1 MKSPNQIFT
10 KAPRSKLKPLVAAML
25 PLMAFGI
32 HNPVLAAVID
42 YTNGEEKTDAIAL
55 TDNSTQLQVTA
66 GTATQ
71 SGSIGGDF
79 DLEKIGAGTL
89 IFSGMNSYRGDTN
102 ISAGTL
108 RIANIGAIPNTSGT
122 VNVSAGAFFDIATSV
137 SIDDFTG
144 AGTTSINTSQTLT
157 IGVNGSASSQ
167 NIEYSGVIT
176 GAGNLYSYA
185 NRTLSGNNSY
195 TGTTTVDKGTVIVS
209 ATGDINESSA
219 ISITANGTLN
229 VDGGG
234 NAAIGDTVAITNAGN
249 FILTGSD
256 ETIGSI
262 TGAGNI
268 NLNNNTL
275 TTGSDGTST
284 TVSGVI
290 SGPDGRLTKEGAG
303 TFTLSGA
310 NTYTGATTINA
321 GTLQAANASA
331 LGKNSAVTV
340 NGGSLDLT
348 TDLSIGSLA
357 GAGNVTLNANTL
369 TTGSNNSSTTYSG
382 VLSGNGA
389 LIKQGTGT
397 TTLSGTNTYTGGTT
411 INDGAIRIGAADNLG
426 SGALTLDGG
435 TLQTTASFT
444 SSRGTTL
451 GASGGSFNI
460 DAGTTLSQSGQI
472 TGSGR
477 LSKTGEG
484 TLTLSGTNTYTGG
497 TTINDGTILIGAA
510 DNLGSGALTLD
521 GGTLQTTASF
531 TSNRGTTLGA
541 SGGSFNIET
550 STTLT
555 QSGNIS
561 GSGRLSKTG
570 EGTLTL
576 SGTNT
581 YTGGT
586 TIDDGTLQIGNGGTS
601 GTLGTGNVTNNSALV
616 FNRSD
621 DSSYTGVI
629 SGTGTVSKDG
639 AGTLTL
645 SGNNTYSGTTTISD
659 GTLQVGNGGTSGTLG
674 NGNVTNNSALVFNR
688 SDDSS
693 YNGVISGTGTVSK
706 DGAGTLTLSG
716 TNTYSGGTTINDGT
730 ISIGALANLGSGALT
745 LDGGTLQTTSS
756 FTSNRG
762 TTLGASGGSFNI
774 DAGITLTQSANIS
787 GSGSLTKTGEG
798 TLVLSGSNNSFTG
811 GTVVADGRLIALDGG
826 AIAKAGNITNNAIV
840 EFQIGLNASEYH
852 YDQISGTGSLIKSGA
867 GNVVLNGNNTYT
879 GGTTISEGILSIGGT
894 AGSITGDILNNG
906 ELRLLRTN
914 DYTFAGDISGTGSV
928 SNYLSGTTT
937 LTGNNT
943 YSGITYIRDGILQIG
958 DGGTSGTL
966 GTGNVTN
973 NSALVFNRSD
983 DSGYAG
989 VISGTGSVTKEGVGN
1004 FNLTGTNTYT
1014 GATTVNAGILSV
1026 NGSISNST
1034 TTVNSGGTLGG
1045 TGTVG
1050 DVFINGG
1057 TFAPGNSI
1065 GTINVSGN
1073 VDFSG
1078 GGNYDVEVDA
1088 AGNSDKIV
1096 ATGSAT
1102 LTSGIV
1108 NVKAAPG
1115 TYAYATDYTILTASG
1130 GLGGTTFDSVNADL
1144 AFLTPTLSYDA
1155 NNVFLKLTRND
1166 VSFNDVASTRN
1177 QQAVAQ
1183 AVDSNI
1189 NDLSSLV
1196 SQITPLSSLAARQ
1209 AFDSLSGVQHSNNQL
1224 ISRSVSSQFN
1234 KLLLNHGSQSA
1245 SGSLA
1250 FNAQSPNATG
1260 YNSGSASQLLEAR
1273 GWWTQGFGSFNK
1285 IDDTNNARGA
1295 DYQTTGLALGFDVDW
1310 NDFVMG
1316 VAGSYARTDVDPYS
1330 GNSTI
1335 DSYQAATYG
1344 SWQQDKLYVNASVGL
1359 GLHQVD
1365 ASRTVIMGSSVST
1378 AKADYD
1384 SFDINSTIET
1394 GKDFALGA
1402 DTTLTPFAGVSYLYN
1417 TRESFTEKGA
1427 GSANLKVDK
1436 ENDESLQTSIGLRV
1450 SHNIQMKNNRVLTPV
1465 ASIAYVHEHMDSVTE
1480 VDARFNG
1487 VPSSSFV
1494 VEGPDLDRDRLQLGL
1509 GISGELTSSTRLV
1522 LGYYGEFAESHQNNA
1537 FSATLDMA
1545 F

>member
-108 RIANIGAIPNTSGT
+108 RIANTGAIPNTSGT

-137 SIDDFTG
+137 SIDGFTG

-157 IGVNGSASSQ
+157 IGVNSSASTQ

-195 TGTTTVDKGTVIVS
+195 TGTTTVDNGTVIVS

-460 DAGTTLSQSGQI
+460 DAGTTLRESGQI

-497 TTINDGTILIGAA
+497 TTINDGTIRIGAA

-541 SGGSFNIET
+541 SGGSFNIDT
-550 STTLT
+550 GTTLSE
-555 QSGNIS
+555 SGNIS

-586 TIDDGTLQIGNGGTS
+586 TINDGTLQIGNGGTS

-629 SGTGTVSKDG
+629 SGTGTVTKDG

-674 NGNVTNNSALVFNR
+674 TGNVTNNSALVFNR

-693 YNGVISGTGTVSK
+693 YAGVISGTGTVTK

-716 TNTYSGGTTINDGT
+716 TNTYSGGTTINAGT
-730 ISIGALANLGSGALT
+730 IRISANNNLGTGTLT
-745 LDGGTLQTTSS
+745 LDGGTLQTTSTFS
-756 FTSNRG
+756 SSRL
-762 TTLGASGGSFNI
+762 TTLNAGGGTYNI
-774 DAGITLTQSANIS
+774 DSGITLTQSGNIS

-798 TLVLSGSNNSFTG
+798 TLVLSGSNNTFTG

-989 VISGTGSVTKEGVGN
+989 VISGTGAVTKESAGN

-1102 LTSGIV
+1102 LNSGIV

-1224 ISRSVSSQFN
+1224 VSRSVSSQFN

-1245 SGSLA
+1245 SGSMA
-1250 FNAQSPNATG
+1250 FNAQSPKATG
-1260 YNSGSASQLLEAR
+1260 YNSGSASQLVEAR

-1310 NDFVMG
+1310 NDFVIG

-1335 DSYQAATYG
+1335 DSYQAAIYG

-1359 GLHQVD
+1359 GLHEVD

>member
-89 IFSGMNSYRGDTN
+89 IFSGINSYSGDTN

-108 RIANIGAIPNTSGT
+108 RIANTGAIRNTSGT

-137 SIDDFTG
+137 SIDGFTG

-157 IGVNGSASSQ
+157 IGVNSSASAQ

-195 TGTTTVDKGTVIVS
+195 TGTTTVDNGTVIVS

-290 SGPDGRLTKEGAG
+290 SGPGGRLTKEGAG

-497 TTINDGTILIGAA
+497 TTINDGTIRIGAA
-510 DNLGSGALTLD
+510 DNLGSGPLTLD

-541 SGGSFNIET
+541 SGGSFNIDT
-550 STTLT
+550 GTTLRE
-555 QSGNIS
+555 SGQIT

-586 TIDDGTLQIGNGGTS
+586 TINDGTLQVGNGGTS

-621 DSSYTGVI
+621 DSSYAGVI
-629 SGTGTVSKDG
+629 SGTGTVSKE
-639 AGTLTL
+639 
-645 SGNNTYSGTTTISD
+645 
-659 GTLQVGNGGTSGTLG
+659 
-674 NGNVTNNSALVFNR
+674 
-688 SDDSS
+688 
-693 YNGVISGTGTVSK
+693 
-706 DGAGTLTLSG
+706 GAGTLTLSG
-716 TNTYSGGTTINDGT
+716 TNTFSGGTTINDGT
-730 ISIGALANLGSGALT
+730 IRIGAADNLGSGALT
-745 LDGGTLQTTSS
+745 LDGGTLQTTAS
-756 FTSNRG
+756 FTSSSG
-762 TTLGASGGSFNI
+762 TTLGASGGSFSI
-774 DAGITLTQSANIS
+774 DAGTTLTQSGNIS

-798 TLVLSGSNNSFTG
+798 TLVLSGSNNTFTG

-852 YDQISGTGSLIKSGA
+852 YGQISGTGSLIKSGA

-989 VISGTGSVTKEGVGN
+989 VISGTGAVTKEGAGN

-1102 LTSGIV
+1102 LNSGIV

-1115 TYAYATDYTILTASG
+1115 TYAYATDYTILTTSG

-1224 ISRSVSSQFN
+1224 VSRSVSSQFN

-1245 SGSLA
+1245 SGSMA
-1250 FNAQSPNATG
+1250 FNAQSPKATG
-1260 YNSGSASQLLEAR
+1260 YNSGSASQLVEAR

-1310 NDFVMG
+1310 NDFVIG

-1335 DSYQAATYG
+1335 DSYQAAIYG

-1494 VEGPDLDRDRLQLGL
+1494 VEGPDLDRDRLQLSL

>member
-108 RIANIGAIPNTSGT
+108 RIANTGAILNTSGT

-137 SIDDFTG
+137 SIDGFTG

-157 IGVNGSASSQ
+157 IGVNSSASTQ

-195 TGTTTVDKGTVIVS
+195 TGTTTVDNGTVIVS

-369 TTGSNNSSTTYSG
+369 TTGGNNSSTTYSG

-411 INDGAIRIGAADNLG
+411 INDGTIR
-426 SGALTLDGG
+426 
-435 TLQTTASFT
+435 
-444 SSRGTTL
+444 
-451 GASGGSFNI
+451 
-460 DAGTTLSQSGQI
+460 
-472 TGSGR
+472 
-477 LSKTGEG
+477 
-484 TLTLSGTNTYTGG
+484 
-497 TTINDGTILIGAA
+497 IGAA

-541 SGGSFNIET
+541 SGGSFNIDT
-550 STTLT
+550 GITLSE
-555 QSGNIS
+555 SGNIS

-586 TIDDGTLQIGNGGTS
+586 TINDGTLQIGNGGTS

-629 SGTGTVSKDG
+629 SGTGTVTKDG
-639 AGTLTL
+639 AGKLTL

-774 DAGITLTQSANIS
+774 DAGITLTQSGNIS

-798 TLVLSGSNNSFTG
+798 TLVLSGSNNTFTG

-989 VISGTGSVTKEGVGN
+989 VISGTGAVTKESAGN

-1102 LTSGIV
+1102 LNSGIV

-1183 AVDSNI
+1183 AVDRNI

-1224 ISRSVSSQFN
+1224 VSRSVSSQFN

-1245 SGSLA
+1245 SGSMA
-1250 FNAQSPNATG
+1250 FNAQSPKATG
-1260 YNSGSASQLLEAR
+1260 YNSGSASQLVEAR

-1310 NDFVMG
+1310 NDFVIG

-1335 DSYQAATYG
+1335 DSYQAAIYG

-1487 VPSSSFV
+1487 LPSSSFV

>member
-1 MKSPNQIFT
+1 
-10 KAPRSKLKPLVAAML
+10 
-25 PLMAFGI
+25 G
-32 HNPVLAAVID
+32 
-42 YTNGEEKTDAIAL
+42 
-55 TDNSTQLQVTA
+55 
-66 GTATQ
+66 
-71 SGSIGGDF
+71 
-79 DLEKIGAGTL
+79 
-89 IFSGMNSYRGDTN
+89 
-102 ISAGTL
+102 
-108 RIANIGAIPNTSGT
+108 
-122 VNVSAGAFFDIATSV
+122 
-137 SIDDFTG
+137 
-144 AGTTSINTSQTLT
+144 
-157 IGVNGSASSQ
+157 
-167 NIEYSGVIT
+167 
-176 GAGNLYSYA
+176 
-185 NRTLSGNNSY
+185 
-195 TGTTTVDKGTVIVS
+195 
-209 ATGDINESSA
+209 
-219 ISITANGTLN
+219 
-229 VDGGG
+229 
-234 NAAIGDTVAITNAGN
+234 
-249 FILTGSD
+249 
-256 ETIGSI
+256 
-262 TGAGNI
+262 
-268 NLNNNTL
+268 
-275 TTGSDGTST
+275 
-284 TVSGVI
+284 
-290 SGPDGRLTKEGAG
+290 
-303 TFTLSGA
+303 
-310 NTYTGATTINA
+310 
-321 GTLQAANASA
+321 
-331 LGKNSAVTV
+331 
-340 NGGSLDLT
+340 
-348 TDLSIGSLA
+348 
-357 GAGNVTLNANTL
+357 
-369 TTGSNNSSTTYSG
+369 
-382 VLSGNGA
+382 
-389 LIKQGTGT
+389 
-397 TTLSGTNTYTGGTT
+397 
-411 INDGAIRIGAADNLG
+411 
-426 SGALTLDGG
+426 
-435 TLQTTASFT
+435 
-444 SSRGTTL
+444 
-451 GASGGSFNI
+451 
-460 DAGTTLSQSGQI
+460 
-472 TGSGR
+472 
-477 LSKTGEG
+477 
-484 TLTLSGTNTYTGG
+484 
-497 TTINDGTILIGAA
+497 
-510 DNLGSGALTLD
+510 
-521 GGTLQTTASF
+521 
-531 TSNRGTTLGA
+531 
-541 SGGSFNIET
+541 
-550 STTLT
+550 
-555 QSGNIS
+555 
-561 GSGRLSKTG
+561 
-570 EGTLTL
+570 
-576 SGTNT
+576 
-581 YTGGT
+581 
-586 TIDDGTLQIGNGGTS
+586 
-601 GTLGTGNVTNNSALV
+601 
-616 FNRSD
+616 
-621 DSSYTGVI
+621 
-629 SGTGTVSKDG
+629 
-639 AGTLTL
+639 
-645 SGNNTYSGTTTISD
+645 
-659 GTLQVGNGGTSGTLG
+659 
-674 NGNVTNNSALVFNR
+674 
-688 SDDSS
+688 
-693 YNGVISGTGTVSK
+693 
-706 DGAGTLTLSG
+706 
-716 TNTYSGGTTINDGT
+716 
-730 ISIGALANLGSGALT
+730 
-745 LDGGTLQTTSS
+745 
-756 FTSNRG
+756 
-762 TTLGASGGSFNI
+762 
-774 DAGITLTQSANIS
+774 NIS

-798 TLVLSGSNNSFTG
+798 TLVLSGSNNTFTG

-973 NSALVFNRSD
+973 NSTLVFNRSD

-989 VISGTGSVTKEGVGN
+989 VISGTGSVTKESAGN

-1034 TTVNSGGTLGG
+1034 TNVNSGGTLGG

-1102 LTSGIV
+1102 LNSGIV

-1130 GLGGTTFDSVNADL
+1130 GLGGATFDSVNADL

-1224 ISRSVSSQFN
+1224 VSRSVSSQFN

-1245 SGSLA
+1245 SGSMA
-1250 FNAQSPNATG
+1250 FNAQSPKATG
-1260 YNSGSASQLLEAR
+1260 YNSGSASQLVEAR

-1310 NDFVMG
+1310 NDFVIG

-1335 DSYQAATYG
+1335 DSYQAAIYG

-1359 GLHQVD
+1359 GLHEVD

-1494 VEGPDLDRDRLQLGL
+1494 VEGPDLDRHRLQLGL

>member
-89 IFSGMNSYRGDTN
+89 IFSGINSYSGDTN

-108 RIANIGAIPNTSGT
+108 RIANTGAIRNTSGT

-137 SIDDFTG
+137 SIDGFTG

-157 IGVNGSASSQ
+157 IGVNSSASTQ

-195 TGTTTVDKGTVIVS
+195 TGTTTVDNGTVIVS

-497 TTINDGTILIGAA
+497 TTINDGTIRIGAA
-510 DNLGSGALTLD
+510 DNLGSGPLTLD

-541 SGGSFNIET
+541 SGGSFNIDT
-550 STTLT
+550 GTTLRE
-555 QSGNIS
+555 SGQIT

-586 TIDDGTLQIGNGGTS
+586 TINDGTLQVGNGGTS

-621 DSSYTGVI
+621 DSSYAGVI
-629 SGTGTVSKDG
+629 SGTGTVSKE
-639 AGTLTL
+639 
-645 SGNNTYSGTTTISD
+645 
-659 GTLQVGNGGTSGTLG
+659 
-674 NGNVTNNSALVFNR
+674 
-688 SDDSS
+688 
-693 YNGVISGTGTVSK
+693 
-706 DGAGTLTLSG
+706 GAGTLTLSG
-716 TNTYSGGTTINDGT
+716 TNTFSGGTTINDGT
-730 ISIGALANLGSGALT
+730 IRIGAADNLGSGALT
-745 LDGGTLQTTSS
+745 LDGGTLQTTAS
-756 FTSNRG
+756 FTSSRG
-762 TTLGASGGSFNI
+762 TTLGASGGSFSI
-774 DAGITLTQSANIS
+774 DAGTTLTQSGNIS

-798 TLVLSGSNNSFTG
+798 TLVLSGSNNTFTG

-989 VISGTGSVTKEGVGN
+989 VISGTGAVTKEGAGN

-1102 LTSGIV
+1102 LNSGIV

-1115 TYAYATDYTILTASG
+1115 TYAYATDYTILTTSG

-1224 ISRSVSSQFN
+1224 VSRSVSSQFN

-1245 SGSLA
+1245 SGSMA
-1250 FNAQSPNATG
+1250 FNAQSPKATG
-1260 YNSGSASQLLEAR
+1260 YNSGSASQLVEAR

-1310 NDFVMG
+1310 NDFVIG

-1335 DSYQAATYG
+1335 DSYQAAIYG

-1494 VEGPDLDRDRLQLGL
+1494 VEGPDLDRDRLQLSL

>member
-89 IFSGMNSYRGDTN
+89 IFSGINSYSGDTN

-108 RIANIGAIPNTSGT
+108 RIANTGAIRNTSGT

-137 SIDDFTG
+137 SIDGFTG

-157 IGVNGSASSQ
+157 IGVNSSASTQ

-195 TGTTTVDKGTVIVS
+195 TGTTTVDNGTVIVS

-268 NLNNNTL
+268 NLNDNTL

-497 TTINDGTILIGAA
+497 TTINDGTIRIGAA
-510 DNLGSGALTLD
+510 DNLGSGPLTLD

-541 SGGSFNIET
+541 SGGSFNIDT
-550 STTLT
+550 GTTLRE
-555 QSGNIS
+555 SGQIT

-586 TIDDGTLQIGNGGTS
+586 TINDGTLQVGNGGTS

-621 DSSYTGVI
+621 DSSYAGVI
-629 SGTGTVSKDG
+629 SGTGTVSKE
-639 AGTLTL
+639 
-645 SGNNTYSGTTTISD
+645 
-659 GTLQVGNGGTSGTLG
+659 
-674 NGNVTNNSALVFNR
+674 
-688 SDDSS
+688 
-693 YNGVISGTGTVSK
+693 
-706 DGAGTLTLSG
+706 GAGTLTLSG
-716 TNTYSGGTTINDGT
+716 TNTFSGGTTINDGT
-730 ISIGALANLGSGALT
+730 IRIGAADNLGSGALT
-745 LDGGTLQTTSS
+745 LDGGTLQTTAS
-756 FTSNRG
+756 FTSSRG
-762 TTLGASGGSFNI
+762 TTLGASGGSFSI
-774 DAGITLTQSANIS
+774 DAGTTLTQSGNIS

-798 TLVLSGSNNSFTG
+798 TLVLSGSNNTFTG

-989 VISGTGSVTKEGVGN
+989 VISGTGAVTKEGAGN

-1102 LTSGIV
+1102 LNSGIV

-1115 TYAYATDYTILTASG
+1115 TYAYATDYTILTTSG

-1224 ISRSVSSQFN
+1224 VSRSVSSQFN

-1245 SGSLA
+1245 SGSMA
-1250 FNAQSPNATG
+1250 FNAQSPKATG
-1260 YNSGSASQLLEAR
+1260 YNSGSASQLVEAR

-1310 NDFVMG
+1310 NDFVIG

-1335 DSYQAATYG
+1335 DSYQAAIYG

-1494 VEGPDLDRDRLQLGL
+1494 VEGPDLDRDRLQLSL